1 MLTPR
6 DIVTFDDAPP
16 PDGAS
21 GWVGDYSPST
31 NVQIVP
37 PDPAWP
43 QRYATLADMIRA
55 ALGDRVL
62 GLQHIGSTAV
72 PGLPAKPVID
82 IDLTV
87 ADTNDEDAYVP
98 ALQRHGF
105 ALTVREPWWY
115 GHRCLR
121 HADPACNLH
130 VFGPH
135 CPEVERH
142 RIFRDWLR
150 SHPEDRTL
158 YATTKAV
165 SAEQTNFAGEH
176 VMEYNA
182 RKQEVVR
189 EIYARAF
196 RALGLTA

>member
-1 MLTPR
+1 MLTAR
-6 DIVTFDDAPP
+6 HIVTFDDAPP
-16 PDGAS
+16 PDGAIA
-21 GWVGDYSPST
+21 WVGTYRPGTD
-31 NVQIVP
+31 VQIVP
-37 PDPAWP
+37 PDPEWP
-43 QRYATLADMIRA
+43 RHYATLDGLIRA

-62 GLQHIGSTAV
+62 ALQHIGSTAV
-72 PGLPAKPVID
+72 PDLPAKPVID

-87 ADTNDEDAYVP
+87 ADSNDEDSYVP

-105 ALTVREPWWY
+105 MLTVREWWWY

-130 VFGPH
+130 VFGPD
-135 CPEVERH
+135 CPEVQRH

-150 SHPEDRTL
+150 SHPEERKL
-158 YATTKAV
+158 YAQTKIV
-165 SAEQTNFAGEH
+165 SADDTNLAGGH
-176 VMEYNA
+176 TMDYNA

-196 RALGLTA
+196 RALGLI